1 MRTILPADLS
11 HRDRHQLLLSGVAPR
26 PIAFVG
32 SVDENGVPNL
42 SPYSF
47 FNAFASNP
55 PIVAIG
61 PAIGARTGH
70 PKDTWLNILATKECT
85 ISAVSYSMVHRMNVA
100 AAPYPPDVDEFIKAG
115 FTKKA
120 SDLVRAPYVAESP
133 YAMEC
138 KLIQNIE
145 LGRDVGGN
153 GNLMLLEVVAF
164 HVSDSVFDGDCVDP
178 GKMDLVGRMGFSHYT
193 RTTDRFEATQPHT
206 ACIGIDQLPEHIR
219 TSEILTGNDLAR
231 LAYVQVLPMLD
242 GSFPQFDEDFRAD
255 SVEIEL
261 LSGNPMGAL
270 YAMLQAGQQHERALR
285 HRIAKAFLA
294 MDEIEN
300 AWQTLLLE

>member
-1 MRTILPADLS
+1 MRTILPSDLS

-32 SVDENGVPNL
+32 SMDANGVPNL

-47 FNAFASNP
+47 FNAFASKP

-61 PAIGARTGH
+61 PAIAARTGE
-70 PKDTWLNILATKECT
+70 PKDTWLNILATGECT
-85 ISAVSYSMVHRMNVA
+85 ISTVSYAMVHRMNVA
-100 AAPYPPDVDEFIKAG
+100 AAPYPSDVDEFVKSG
-115 FTKKA
+115 FTKA
-120 SDLVRAPYVAESP
+120 PSHVVRPPFVAESP

-164 HVSDSVFDGDCVDP
+164 HVADSVMVNGQIDP
-178 GKMDLVGRMGFSHYT
+178 GRMDLVGRMGHAHYT
-193 RTTDRFEATQPHT
+193 RTTDRFEAVQPHLP
-206 ACIGIDQLPEHIR
+206 CIGIDALPDHIR
-219 TSEILTGNDLAR
+219 HSEVLTGNDLAR
-231 LAYVQVLPMLD
+231 LAYVPVLPMLD
-242 GSFPQFDEDFRAD
+242 GSFPQFDEAYMAD

-261 LSGNPMGAL
+261 DAGNPLGAL
-270 YAMLQAGQQHERALR
+270 YAMMKHGQQRDRGLR

-294 MDEIEN
+294 KDEVEH